1 MELFNVAPKAGKTL
15 KLVQFLPHNL
25 RLSSKAPENVQTSF
39 VHFITAYYFCHRMK
53 VLCTLL
59 LFAGFFTLT
68 AFHSA
73 NQKANQHSLAKSFHA
88 TDIPK
93 LTTISN
99 ESSNA
104 LTGDDL
110 IFDGDDDDDFT
121 VVRKKVQL
129 VRSFFNLFDDFV
141 ASPVLI
147 SINKYSAKH
156 ELYCVPPSEKCVL
169 LRALRI

>member
-1 MELFNVAPKAGKTL
+1 ML
-15 KLVQFLPHNL
+15 KLVQFVPHNL

-59 LFAGFFTLT
+59 LFAGFFALT
-68 AFHSA
+68 AFYSA
-73 NQKANQHSLAKSFHA
+73 NQKSNQYSLAKSFHVP
-88 TDIPK
+88 DIAK
-93 LTTISN
+93 ATTISS

-104 LTGDDL
+104 LAGDDVV
-110 IFDGDDDDDFT
+110 FDGDDDDDFT

-129 VRSFFNLFDDFV
+129 VRSYFNLFEDFV
-141 ASPVLI
+141 ASHLPT
-147 SINKYSAKH
+147 SINNHSPKH
-156 ELYCVPPSEKCVL
+156 EFYCVSPSEKCVL